1 MLTRKDLFPIR
12 FSLGSLVFF
21 AIFLFTF
28 SDFSPGQKI
37 LAEDLNGEKINQLSA
52 RAEAAYSANQYRKAI
67 NLWLKILKQQP
78 RSLPPQK
85 LALVQAN
92 IASTLFQIGKY
103 GAAIRH
109 WHKALAIYRDL
120 ETDEPL
126 AVNLTNQAR
135 AYLALGQIFLAQKR
149 ASEAIAI
156 SKPKKLT
163 PILTEAYLILGTIY
177 QNTGNYTEASANFS
191 TAINYASTPSTKIV
205 ANHNLS
211 QVFHSHSQLLLSKA
225 QDLAAEGRD
234 SQKIKREAGA
244 MANLAWSTAQKAVAL
259 SEKENIQS
267 FPAVDALFQL
277 IKLSLELER
286 AELERDYYKHKAET
300 ILSVLPASTRK
311 VYALINLSKFQDNPV
326 ATLMKA
332 VEIAEAIEDD
342 RSASIGLGYLGV
354 YYEQIQQYQTAHQW
368 TQKARQAARL
378 SQNNQ
383 NLYKWDWQAGR
394 IYHAL
399 GQTKE
404 AIIAYEQAIASLTKI
419 RSQLAIGQE
428 RQSDFVRE
436 IEPVY
441 RELLHLLLSNNP
453 TTEQLEQ
460 ALKIRDL
467 LQLSELENFFG
478 DYCFELLPQN
488 HNQSLEEQKTG
499 LIYTIILP
507 EATYLL
513 FKGGRKIK
521 SFRIDIAQS
530 QLEQMVKQWRF
541 DLENRTEDA
550 YLFSGRQMYELLLQ
564 PLESEL
570 ALVQPS
576 TLIFI
581 PDGLLRNIPMAAL
594 YDGQKFLVE
603 NYALGTSLGLNLS
616 LKKTE
621 LLLSKAQ
628 ALAFGLSVE
637 TLEFN
642 SLPYVREEIKLL
654 AQLVETRQIFNEE
667 FTKKNMTAE
676 LNQDNFPLVHIAT
689 HGQFNGTLED
699 SFLLTYQEK
708 ISLSELETILDH
720 HQNNF
725 PNNPIELLTLSA
737 CQTATGNKRAT
748 LGLAGVA
755 IRSGV
760 EKVLGSLWFVNDS
773 AENELIA
780 DFYNSLFIQK
790 MSSYE
795 ALQQAQVKMLNEP
808 TSHPALWSSLI
819 LIAN

>member
-1 MLTRKDLFPIR
+1 MLGRKHHFSIKS
-12 FSLGSLVFF
+12 SLGYIIFF
-21 AIFLFTF
+21 AIFLPTF
-28 SDFSPGQKI
+28 SYFSPNRKI
-37 LAEDLNGEKINQLSA
+37 LAEDLNEGKINQLSQQ
-52 RAEAAYSANQYRKAI
+52 AEAAYSVNQYQRAI
-67 NLWLKILKQQP
+67 ELWLKLEEETN
-78 RSLPPQK
+78 SLSPQK
-85 LALVQAN
+85 LALIQAN
-92 IASTLFQIGKY
+92 IASALFQIGEY
-103 GAAIRH
+103 GKAIKH
-109 WHKALAIYRDL
+109 WHEAIAIYRDL
-120 ETDEPL
+120 KSEQLL
-126 AVNLTNQAR
+126 ATNLTNQAK
-135 AYLALGQIFLAQKR
+135 AYLALGRTLLAQKK

-156 SKPKKLT
+156 AEPKTLT
-163 PILTEAYLILGTIY
+163 DILTEAYLILGTSY
-177 QNTGNYTEASANFS
+177 QITGNYTEASANLS
-191 TAINYASTPSTKIV
+191 TAIDYASTPSSKIV

-211 QVFHSHSQLLLSKA
+211 QVFHSHSQLLWAKA
-225 QDLAAEGRD
+225 RDLAAEGRD
-234 SQKIKREAGA
+234 SQEIEREARS
-244 MANLAWSTAQKAVAL
+244 MANLAYSTAQKAVAL
-259 SEKENIQS
+259 SEDKSIQS
-267 FPAVDALFQL
+267 FPAVDALLQL

-286 AELERDYYKHKAET
+286 ADLELDYYGHKAET

-326 ATLMKA
+326 APLKKA
-332 VEIAEAIEDD
+332 VEIAEAIED
-342 RSASIGLGYLGV
+342 SQSTSIASGHLGF

-378 SQNNQ
+378 SQNHQ

-394 IYHAL
+394 IYDAL
-399 GQTKE
+399 GQTKA

-428 RQSDFVRE
+428 RQLDFVEE

-441 RELLHLLLSNNP
+441 RELLHLLLGNNP
-453 TTEQLEQ
+453 TSEQLEQ

-488 HNQSLEEQKTG
+488 NDQLLDEQKTG
-499 LIYTIILP
+499 LIYTIVLP

-513 FKGGRKIK
+513 FKRGRKIK
-521 SFRIDIAQS
+521 SFRLDIAQS

-550 YLFSGRQMYELLLQ
+550 YLFSGRQMYELLWQ

-570 ALVQPS
+570 ASVQTS

-581 PDGLLRNIPMAAL
+581 PDGLLRNIPIAAL
-594 YDGQKFLVE
+594 YDGEKFLVE
-603 NYALGTSLGLNLS
+603 KYALGTSLGLNLG

-621 LLLSKAQ
+621 LPPNIR

-637 TLEFN
+637 TAEFN
-642 SLPYVREEIKLL
+642 SLPYVREEINLL
-654 AQLVETRQIFNEE
+654 AQLVDTRQILDRE
-667 FTKKNMTAE
+667 FTKKSMTAE

-689 HGQFNGTLED
+689 HGQFNGTIED
-699 SFLLTYQEK
+699 SFFLTYQEK
-708 ISLSELETILDH
+708 ISLRELETILDR

-737 CQTATGNKRAT
+737 CQTATGNKRST

-780 DFYNSLFIQK
+780 DFYNSLLIKK
-790 MSSYE
+790 MSPYE
-795 ALQQAQVKMLNEP
+795 SLQQAQVNMLNDP
-808 TSHPALWSSLI
+808 TSSHPALWSSSC